1 MSAARR
7 LRPLCLS
14 LLLLAVT
21 QPPGT
26 QACTLWGAA
35 GADAG
40 DGTIL
45 SKNRDWKP
53 DHQQS
58 LKLVRPAQGYAYFGL
73 YAEGNDEPGLK
84 AGVNEKGLSI
94 VSASSN
100 IPDALRKN
108 QSGKHG
114 IMTDILRRFAS
125 IDALLPQADR
135 LFAASHA
142 NFFMIADAHKL
153 LVAEVGLDGRYRY
166 KVVDQGTTAHT
177 NHYLD
182 DALAGQFQDKPG
194 RSSATRLTRV
204 TELLAQ
210 APRPLS
216 PEQFAQISRDHHDGP
231 NNSLWRNGHEHTL
244 ASWIISHPKNSAPHL
259 RVVLDNPGQEETT
272 QEFTLDEAFWKKDG
286 SQ

>member
-1 MSAARR
+1 MSAI
-7 LRPLCLS
+7 LRLS
-14 LLLLAVT
+14 LVVLAVSL
-21 QPPGT
+21 PLHT

-35 GADAG
+35 GADAA

-100 IPDALRKN
+100 ISAALREG
-108 QSGKHG
+108 QSGKRG

-125 IDALLPQADR
+125 IDALLPMADR
-135 LFAASHA
+135 IFAASRA

-153 LVAEVGLDGRYRY
+153 LVAEVGLNGRFRY
-166 KVVDQGTTAHT
+166 KVIDQGATAHT

-182 DALAGQFQDKPG
+182 DALAGQFEDKPG
-194 RSSATRLTRV
+194 RSSATRLARV

-210 APRPLS
+210 APRPLTA
-216 PEQFAQISRDHHDGP
+216 EQFAQISRDHHDGP
-231 NNSLWRNGHEHTL
+231 NNSLWRNGTEHTL
-244 ASWIISHPKNSAPHL
+244 ASWIISHPKNGAPLL
-259 RVVLDNPGQEETT
+259 RVVLDNPGQDESI
-272 QEFTLDEAFWKKDG
+272 QEFTLDEAFWG
-286 SQ
+286 QNFNQ

>member
-1 MSAARR
+1 MSAMLR
-7 LRPLCLS
+7 LGLVA
-14 LLLLAVT
+14 LLAL
-21 QPPGT
+21 PLHT

-84 AGVNEKGLSI
+84 AGVNEKGLAI

-100 IPDALRKN
+100 ISTALRKS

-125 IDALLPQADR
+125 IDALLPMADHI
-135 LFAASHA
+135 FAASRA

-153 LVAEVGLDGRYRY
+153 LVAEVGLDGRFRY
-166 KVVDQGTTAHT
+166 KVIDQGATAHT

-182 DALAGQFQDKPG
+182 DGLAGQFEDKPG
-194 RSSATRLTRV
+194 RSSATRLARV
-204 TELLAQ
+204 NELLAQ
-210 APRPLS
+210 APRPLTA
-216 PEQFAQISRDHHDGP
+216 EQFAQISRDHHDGP
-231 NNSLWRNGHEHTL
+231 NNSLWRNGAEHTL
-244 ASWIISHPKNSAPHL
+244 ASWIISHPKNSAPRL
-259 RVVLDNPGQEETT
+259 CVVLDNPGQDEST
-272 QEFTLDEAFWKKDG
+272 QEFTLDEAFWR
-286 SQ
+286 QNANQ